1 MAGMT
6 TQGQTALVADDHELF
21 GAAIAAILERDL
33 GFKEVIG
40 TRSFDEAFAALM
52 QAPHIAFATFDMAM
66 PGTAER
72 LADIRDAFPALR
84 IAVVSASVS
93 RDDRVRALACGVDG
107 YVPKQLGMAELK
119 AALRAIADGIVFMPT
134 LPDDAAEPAE
144 DGDGSAPVTGGL
156 ALPPRQREVL
166 RLLADG
172 RSNKEIARRLNLAE
186 GTVKLHLAGLFR
198 KLGVRD
204 RAGAA
209 EAAARL
215 AE

>member
-1 MAGMT
+1 MT

-21 GAAIAAILERDL
+21 GAALAAILKRDL
-33 GFKEVIG
+33 GFQEVIG
-40 TRSFDEAFAALM
+40 TRSVDEAFAALT

-144 DGDGSAPVTGGL
+144 DGDGSGPVIGGL

-215 AE
+215 VE

>member
-1 MAGMT
+1 MT
-6 TQGQTALVADDHELF
+6 MQGQTALVADDHELF
-21 GAAIAAILERDL
+21 GAALAAILERDL

-40 TRSFDEAFAALM
+40 TRSFDDAVAALQ

-72 LADIRDAFPALR
+72 LEDIRDAFPALR
-84 IAVVSASVS
+84 IAVVSAAAS
-93 RDDRVRALACGVDG
+93 REEMVRALACGVDG
-107 YVPKQLGMAELK
+107 YVPKLLGMAELK

-134 LPDDAAEPAE
+134 LPDDSSELAE
-144 DGDGSAPVTGGL
+144 DGESVAVSGGL

-186 GTVKLHLAGLFR
+186 GTVKVHLAGLFR